1 MNDDEIKKIIKEEL
15 GVSNEVIN
23 ISKDILKMCIERI
36 KNAKVVEKND
46 ILIKKSFNFNYKIND
61 SNISITVY
69 HRNFLNNDLFM
80 LDGNEY
86 ITNGA
91 SILLAKNHS
100 MCILNIFS
108 VCGTLQT
115 EKAMETIQHEVEH
128 IYQTFMMGKN
138 FGGEMMYA
146 KIKTDLESDDND
158 ENKIGNM
165 MYLSLKSEQEGFAN
179 GLYAYMMDKPSPYS
193 NDLLIES
200 ETWKK
205 FQLLKQLVSELET
218 NESLK
223 KKFSVY
229 FENFGIT
236 INDLKQS
243 IKNFSSRIGKVII
256 KVKNDKIKQGWRF

>member
-1 MNDDEIKKIIKEEL
+1 MDDDEIKKIIKEEL

-23 ISKDILKMCIERI
+23 ISKDILKTCIEMI
-36 KNAKVVEKND
+36 KDAKVVERND
-46 ILIKKSFNFNYKIND
+46 ILIKKSFNFNYKVND
-61 SNISITVY
+61 NNISITVY
-69 HRNFLNNDLFM
+69 HRNFLNNDLFTM
-80 LDGNEY
+80 DGNEY

-91 SILLAKNHS
+91 SILIGKNHS

-108 VCGTLQT
+108 ICGTLQT
-115 EKAMETIQHEVEH
+115 GKAMETIQHEVEH
-128 IYQTFMMGKN
+128 IYQTLMMGKN

-146 KIKTDLESDDND
+146 KIKTDLESGDDD

-179 GLYAYMMDKPSPYS
+179 GLYAYMMDKPLPYS

-200 ETWKK
+200 ETWKN

-218 NESLK
+218 NENLK

-229 FENFGIT
+229 FEKFGIT
-236 INDLKQS
+236 IKDLKQS
-243 IKNFSSRIGKVII
+243 IRNFSSRIGKVII